1 MINPY
6 FQYEFCPRP
15 ESYLTD
21 SGEDNFLST
30 EVKTQKQ
37 NKFSNNI
44 EISGIRH
51 ELVATEE
58 ER

>member
-30 EVKTQKQ
+30 EVKT
-37 NKFSNNI
+37 
-44 EISGIRH
+44 
-51 ELVATEE
+51 
-58 ER
+58 